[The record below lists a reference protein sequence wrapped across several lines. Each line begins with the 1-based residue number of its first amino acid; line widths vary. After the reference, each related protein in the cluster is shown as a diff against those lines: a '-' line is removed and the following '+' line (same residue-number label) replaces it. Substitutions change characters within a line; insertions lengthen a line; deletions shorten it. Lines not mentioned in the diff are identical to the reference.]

1 MRGID
6 GTRTRASR
14 SPLRSAPIGGSK
26 VTSAARPHVLNFED
40 TDADDLYDILAREA
54 ACLGAWDY
62 FAPAGNANVGGT
74 RSLTRLAA
82 ATCFE
87 KCPVFNQCARLA
99 EIVQPDAGVWA
110 GRLHTPQH
118 PEGVAL

>member
-1 MRGID
+1 MN
-6 GTRTRASR
+6 
-14 SPLRSAPIGGSK
+14 
-26 VTSAARPHVLNFED
+26 AARPHVLNFTD
-40 TDADDLYDILAREA
+40 TEADDLYDILSRDA

-62 FAPAGNANVGGT
+62 FAPKGNANQG
-74 RSLTRLAA
+74 RSRSRTRLAA
-82 ATCFE
+82 ATCAN
-87 KCPVFNQCARLA
+87 CPVLDQCARLA